1 MFGELAQLVEK
12 LELVASSFAKIR
24 KGNHTPYGSPELF
37 NWGEGNLPLTVQ
49 EEVSGALVCW
59 SWSGELEV
67 SRLLLGVGIRPVP
80 PTATVAHATQS
91 LSFKSAPTYPKQYQ
105 LPRREPFRLIT
116 TCLGGGRPRPSQ
128 KPRRACANDRAL
140 GGLWS
145 IIP

>member
-12 LELVASSFAKIR
+12 LELIASSLAEIR

-67 SRLLLGVGIRPVP
+67 SRLLLGVGVRPVP

-91 LSFKSAPTYPKQYQ
+91 FKFQECSYLPKAV
-105 LPRREPFRLIT
+105 PAST
-116 TCLGGGRPRPSQ
+116 
-128 KPRRACANDRAL
+128 A
-140 GGLWS
+140 
-145 IIP
+145 